1 MTSQT
6 TLIASPS
13 AAGRHMRV
21 PTATCIWTTPGGSRL
36 GIGMSQETVTGRF
49 LLPPGRRRLAAAGW
63 SGVRASGGSVRFVA
77 YGYGWD
83 AAVDSQPPRVSALG
97 CDPAMS
103 KNRFDASFIYL
114 EIVGVLSPYG
124 ELNYEHTNVHPLRLY
139 RIYSVLPVV
148 YVVLLE
154 RRERRR
160 ETRMPSPS

>member
-1 MTSQT
+1 MDDAWWKS
-6 TLIASPS
+6 S
-13 AAGRHMRV
+13 RHR
-21 PTATCIWTTPGGSRL
+21 
-36 GIGMSQETVTGRF
+36 MSQETVTGRF
-49 LLPPGRRRLAAAGW
+49 LPPARPEAVSGPG
-63 SGVRASGGSVRFVA
+63 GVREL
-77 YGYGWD
+77 
-83 AAVDSQPPRVSALG
+83 SQPPRVGALG

-160 ETRMPSPS
+160 ETRMSSPS